1 MYALV
6 GGERVDRGQGQGQ
19 WEVQSPCRARGEG
32 GSGSDGGTWGSPQR
46 RRNGA
51 QLEEVRG
58 VGVGKEGD
66 KMWNLGV
73 LRAGYEH
80 PQRIFLGLC
89 LQLRQRGSW
98 AERDFHPRGLG

>member
-1 MYALV
+1 MHWLGV
-6 GGERVDRGQGQGQ
+6 REWIEGQGQGQ
-19 WEVQSPCRARGEG
+19 WEVQSPCRARVEE
-32 GSGSDGGTWGSPQR
+32 GSGSDGGTWGGPQR

-58 VGVGKEGD
+58 VSVGKEGD

-73 LRAGYEH
+73 LRAGYDH
-80 PQRIFLGLC
+80 PECIFPGLW

-98 AERDFHPRGLG
+98 AERDFHLRGLG